1 MIFFYFYETLT
12 FLSVICKL
20 KRIDAVNAL
29 IARTSLKE
37 IEETSDTLAIFYAWV
52 KCNSNIDPKLL
63 LQEEPEDNSRKNQ
76 QSRAQSRRANRKN
89 Y

>member
-1 MIFFYFYETLT
+1 MSFCFF
-12 FLSVICKL
+12 ICKL

-29 IARTSLKE
+29 ISTTNLKE
-37 IEETSDTLAIFYAWV
+37 IEGISDTLAIFYAWV

-63 LQEEPEDNSRKNQ
+63 LQEETVDNSRKQQ
-76 QSRAQSRRANRKN
+76 QSRAQSRKANRKQ